1 LLTEVGW
8 VILPRKHELFVV
20 FCSCW
25 LLWVVVVFWLQVA
38 GCRLQVVGCRFILPR
53 KQELFVVLCSCWLLW
68 FSGYR
73 LQVSP
78 RIHELFVLCSYWM
91 LWVVHLS
98 DLEIFARETEGLDIR
113 FYSNEIDI
121 SELASAYKSAETVRE
136 QLSILGWVR

>member
-1 LLTEVGW
+1 M
-8 VILPRKHELFVV
+8 
-20 FCSCW
+20 
-25 LLWVVVVFWLQVA
+25 
-38 GCRLQVVGCRFILPR
+38 QVVGCRFILPR
-53 KQELFVVLCSCWLLW
+53 KHELFVVLCSCWLLW

-121 SELASAYKSAETVRE
+121 SELPSAYKSAETVRE
-136 QLSILGWVR
+136 QITHFGLGEVIDEIMPYGCIMAGDCQKNAPWRKKKRSKQSR